1 MNSGSSASISSQGQS
16 ADAAAIRSC
25 HQKSRPSFIST
36 SNSGLPATRCTTMQV
51 STGMPISSSAEAM
64 AASATGFIRI
74 GLSPRWV
81 PLQVTTV
88 VQVESTMR
96 SDSESAE
103 KPPKTM
109 EWTAPMR
116 AQASMATASSGTI
129 GR

>member
-1 MNSGSSASISSQGQS
+1 
-16 ADAAAIRSC
+16 
-25 HQKSRPSFIST
+25 
-36 SNSGLPATRCTTMQV
+36 MQV